1 MTTSK
6 EQRIREKN
14 QRIRD
19 AETSPTDDPPR
30 RPRSTQQ
37 PRVKP
42 IRRTVDLPA
51 EHHRQLDT
59 WCAETARELGRA
71 RVTGQDVLR
80 TLVAELLRDETTAR
94 KVRKAL
100 RENQ

>member
-1 MTTSK
+1 MTSK
-6 EQRIREKN
+6 QDHIREKN

-19 AETSPTDDPPR
+19 AETSTDEDTPR
-30 RPRSTQQ
+30 ARSAQQ

-51 EHHRQLDT
+51 EHHRQLDA
-59 WCAETARELGRA
+59 WCSETARELGRA

-100 RENQ
+100 KEDQ

>member
-1 MTTSK
+1 MSRAD
-6 EQRIREKN
+6 EIREKA
-14 QRIRD
+14 QKYSSADTTEEAPR
-19 AETSPTDDPPR
+19 ETSTP
-30 RPRSTQQ
+30 Q

-42 IRRTVDLPA
+42 VRRTVDLPA
-51 EHHRQLDT
+51 AHHAALDT
-59 WCAETARELGRA
+59 WCSETARQLGRA

-100 RENQ
+100 SEDQ